1 MERTALKDIID
12 NRRRLAFAQK
22 LGIAGTALR
31 ENGAVWLGML
41 AFYLAFSRAADSFH
55 RMMESR
61 RQRRGLPGLNS
72 LALNRQIWDS
82 WNWSAGGEEWT
93 PNLDWKESLVS
104 AVLVPNVPEGARV
117 LEIGPGGGR
126 WTEYLL
132 PRSSR
137 LVGVDIAAACIE
149 ECRAKFGTDPR
160 AEFHQTSGADLACIP
175 DTSID
180 VIWSFDVFVHINAAE
195 VAVYLAEFARVLAPG
210 GRAIVHH
217 GTEAGR
223 NGGWRSNLTDARMSE
238 LISEAGLERV
248 ATLERWQGGEAV
260 HALSYGDLI
269 SVIERPS

>member
-1 MERTALKDIID
+1 MKDIIE
-12 NRRRLAFAQK
+12 NRRRLTVSKK
-22 LGIAGTALR
+22 LSIAGTALR
-31 ENGAVWLGML
+31 ENGIVWLGML
-41 AFYLAFSRAADSFH
+41 AFYLLFSRAAASFH
-55 RMMESR
+55 QMMESR
-61 RQRRGLPGLNS
+61 RQRHGLPGLNS

-93 PNLDWKESLVS
+93 PNEDWKESLVS
-104 AVLVPNVPEGARV
+104 TILIPNVPDGSRV

-126 WTEYLL
+126 WTEHLL
-132 PRSSR
+132 QRSSKF
-137 LVGVDIAAACIE
+137 VGIDIAAACIE

-160 AEFHQTSGADLACIP
+160 AEFHQTSGADLACVS
-175 DTSID
+175 DAGID

-195 VAVYLAEFARVLAPG
+195 VAVYLAEFNRVLAPG

-248 ATLERWQGGEAV
+248 AKLERWQGGDAV